1 MAYGCASSH
10 FTLITIRPI
19 DELFMSVR
27 GLRARVKSIQRLV
40 LSNRIIRL
48 APVLAVGRNPGRFQ
62 NPPTPHP
69 TRR

>member
-19 DELFMSVR
+19 DKLFMSVR

-62 NPPTPHP
+62 NSPTSPP

>member
-1 MAYGCASSH
+1 MVPGCACSH

-19 DELFMSVR
+19 DELSMR
-27 GLRARVKSIQRLV
+27 TGQRARVKLIQRLV
-40 LSNRIIRL
+40 LSNRVIRL

-62 NPPTPHP
+62 NPPTPPP

>member
-1 MAYGCASSH
+1 MVYGCASSH

-48 APVLAVGRNPGRFQ
+48 APVLAVGHDPGRFQ
-62 NPPTPHP
+62 NTPTPHP
-69 TRR
+69 TSR